1 MKKVGNKRSRVRGHT
16 KTICPRTM
24 YRQAVQPKTENIIH
38 PFVKSAIETWVLF
51 SSIFTIV
58 QLFRMFLG

>member
-24 YRQAVQPKTENIIH
+24 YRQAPGNKPVEVSPVAKKLAEC
-38 PFVKSAIETWVLF
+38 WVVF
-51 SSIFTIV
+51 SSVFTIFV
-58 QLFRMFLG
+58 ILKYFFG